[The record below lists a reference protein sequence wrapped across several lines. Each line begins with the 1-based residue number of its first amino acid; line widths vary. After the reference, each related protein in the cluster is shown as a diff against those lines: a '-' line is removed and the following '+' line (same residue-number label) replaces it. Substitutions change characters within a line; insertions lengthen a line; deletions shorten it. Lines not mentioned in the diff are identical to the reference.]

1 MTFSIPSPPI
11 SGWQLGPFFLH
22 IYALCLLTGIA
33 LAWWLGSKRWQ
44 SRGGSATT
52 FEDVLIWAIPIGIV
66 GARFYHVMTHLGDYF
81 AEGATQH
88 WWAIWEGGIA
98 IYGAIGFGAAGAWLL
113 CRRHRVRFSSLAD
126 SLAPGIAIGQA
137 FGRFGNWFNQ
147 ELYGWPT
154 DLPWGLE
161 IDAAHRAKGYEQYA
175 TFHPTFAYEA
185 IWNLGVAGVLLW
197 ADRRFAL
204 GRGKLFSLY
213 IALYG
218 FGRFFTEGIRL
229 DFSYD
234 TFGPIRFNQA
244 VAALICLAGLAV
256 FAWLSRNRPGREDT
270 VFLDGAP
277 ATDPSNDEAADA
289 SSDEPVES
297 SQGEVSSSGTDDG
310 SPSRA

>member
-1 MTFSIPSPPI
+1 M
-11 SGWQLGPFFLH
+11 
-22 IYALCLLTGIA
+22 
-33 LAWWLGSKRWQ
+33 
-44 SRGGSATT
+44 
-52 FEDVLIWAIPIGIV
+52 
-66 GARFYHVMTHLGDYF
+66 
-81 AEGATQH
+81 
-88 WWAIWEGGIA
+88 
-98 IYGAIGFGAAGAWLL
+98 
-113 CRRHRVRFSSLAD
+113 
-126 SLAPGIAIGQA
+126 
-137 FGRFGNWFNQ
+137 
-147 ELYGWPT
+147 
-154 DLPWGLE
+154 
-161 IDAAHRAKGYEQYA
+161 
-175 TFHPTFAYEA
+175 
-185 IWNLGVAGVLLW
+185 LLW

-289 SSDEPVES
+289 SPDEPVES